1 MSSHLLVF
9 LVIVVNENRIPSE
22 NPNKAAVRT
31 VRTSSAIIILL
42 QTLTSLLWFIA
53 VVPAKGSYGTEGQL
67 HTVIE
72 KSPESS
78 PTTKPRQGGGFP
90 QPHSPTGPSPGPAGP
105 TPQSGRFILPT
116 GKYPVPQP
124 EPHYAQIP
132 STNQPGPGSSGV
144 YPALAKESSRQQH
157 QGLQGIGGREEGAT
171 QGQRGGRTSAMENG
185 YQKNTSS
192 SSYSSS
198 ASSSTQPRTQAHEA
212 DR

>member
-1 MSSHLLVF
+1 MRTESNRKIPTKQLGQLEQALLSSF
-9 LVIVVNENRIPSE
+9 
-22 NPNKAAVRT
+22 T
-31 VRTSSAIIILL
+31 DTYII
-42 QTLTSLLWFIA
+42 T
-53 VVPAKGSYGTEGQL
+53 VVPAKGSYSTEGQL

-90 QPHSPTGPSPGPAGP
+90 QPHSPPGPSSGPAGP
-105 TPQSGRFILPT
+105 TPQTSRFILPT

-124 EPHYAQIP
+124 EPHYAEMP
-132 STNQPGPGSSGV
+132 SNSQPGPGSSGV

-157 QGLQGIGGREEGAT
+157 QGPPGIGGTE
-171 QGQRGGRTSAMENG
+171 GQRDGRTSAMENG
-185 YQKNTSS
+185 YQNNTSS

-198 ASSSTQPRTQAHEA
+198 ASASTQLRTQAQET